1 MGPEQKGDVS
11 REAGTERREPEAER
25 QRERERQGGAPQEE
39 LDPREE
45 EGWTQPES
53 SAQKLPEGGV
63 PDES

>member
-1 MGPEQKGDVS
+1 MAPEHEGLS
-11 REAGTERREPEAER
+11 REAGTERRDPEAER
-25 QRERERQGGAPQEE
+25 QRERERQGAPQEE

-45 EGWTQPES
+45 EGWSQPES

>member
-1 MGPEQKGDVS
+1 VS

-25 QRERERQGGAPQEE
+25 RRERQGAPQEE

>member
-25 QRERERQGGAPQEE
+25 RRERQGAPQEE